1 MHTVVSANAVV
12 VGHKDHV
19 DAILVH
25 AGNVILGGSHGS
37 ISAYRLPE
45 GGSSDDQESIATD
58 KATAE
63 LAWAVR
69 LSKSSR
75 VVEKLQVIR
84 EANLLVSLCD
94 NTVALHELS
103 SLPKLNAG
111 ANSQTK
117 GAVAF
122 LIDTSVQK
130 GPSKNGSGDAFGSQN
145 RRFLGSSAF
154 GQAYRPSDATLGRK
168 FGALASS
175 NKTLPVGLRGMEE
188 LQRDK
193 EERQKWSTI
202 NARLALATQ
211 GNAEGA
217 TVMTLVTTLV
227 VACRRKLVIL
237 RWVDG
242 SFWDTKELALPHTP
256 RSLAFPSP
264 TTLFMGYSSAEYA
277 ILTVPLASSSSV
289 ADLIDSKPLTAILDV
304 PTSSTS
310 GPRVDLFEWR
320 CQSLTIPLLPG
331 GAELGPGGVRGNSAT
346 QPAAP
351 TSAGGGMAAMAGAAF
366 GGLGGYIGMGSKAKP
381 LVVQVEQGEVLV
393 CRDGMGAFLNE
404 EGKPTRRDGLDWR
417 ATPEEVVYLK
427 PYVFSLFP
435 TGAMD
440 GGSPSNLPH
449 IQIRSAKTL
458 AAVQTMTFPPTWPDG
473 SPVQA
478 GSPPSVRLLT
488 PSRSGGKSPIYVA
501 VEPTDKGALERV
513 GSSIWRLE
521 MKSWSK
527 QIDELVDTGEYQ
539 EALALLD
546 SIDEVLMEDKA
557 ERRAL
562 IVGLYA
568 VSLFVAG
575 KFDEA
580 IEVFIELEAN
590 PAKVVALYPSEISGS
605 LAREQDQWFEL
616 FGGRQRVN
624 AQRDGASEMNVTAST
639 SVPITKDRSRL
650 TGLFG
655 RRPQSLVAADSLP
668 SSNSSPAKGPAG
680 HLKAAGTY
688 EDDACSIQS
697 SKSRKNVIEQPEAT
711 VSKEEQD
718 RYRRSTDALS
728 RFLADRRRVFKSLLE
743 TKPDHSHH
751 QMPRNDEW
759 LLQIPSKP
767 LEVLD
772 LDQLVAVAQTV
783 DTALFKT
790 FLFTKPA
797 LLGPL
802 CRLENYCEVEQVEGL
817 LMERKRFSELIALYG
832 TKELHE
838 KALDL
843 LREFSNEEDDV
854 EEKLGPTIRYL
865 QNLGPEHI
873 DIILK
878 TSHWVLDVNSQLGME
893 IFMADA
899 GKVSL
904 LPRFSIVA
912 DLEEFNEDLCL
923 QYLRH
928 LIYVAGE
935 GDPHLHEKLALML
948 LRRALEQQEADQR
961 KLKVDQLLAFLHS
974 SQQYRT
980 ERILSRLPADNGD
993 LFEVRA
999 LLLGRLGQHEGAL
1012 GIYVHKLGDH
1022 EKAEAY
1028 CVRTYEM
1035 GQAEDV
1041 FLTLLRIYLRPR
1053 TEDEANPGDSL
1064 MLALALSLIA
1074 RHGARIDSVAAL
1086 DLLPP
1091 YVSLSQVTR
1100 FSSKALHQLE
1110 SKRNHSAITRHV
1122 LEERALQTSEISAV
1136 LHSRRVK
1143 VTEARLCS
1151 RCLKR
1156 LGNSV
1161 IAVGTSGDVYHYS
1174 CR

>member
-111 ANSQTK
+111 ANSSFNSGGPGSVQSLPLLPAEHSIHLSQTK

-145 RRFLGSSAF
+145 RRFLGYSAF

-242 SFWDTKELALPHTP
+242 SFWDTKVSVSCLYQLHVFESVAFSPELRWFLSWILLPSPQELALPHTP

-393 CRDGMGAFLNE
+393 CRDGELS
-404 EGKPTRRDGLDWR
+404 KQQDR
-417 ATPEEVVYLK
+417 K
-427 PYVFSLFP
+427 
-435 TGAMD
+435 TG
-440 GGSPSNLPH
+440 
-449 IQIRSAKTL
+449 IAKRN
-458 AAVQTMTFPPTWPDG
+458 AFPPIRQKVW
-473 SPVQA
+473 V
-478 GSPPSVRLLT
+478 PS
-488 PSRSGGKSPIYVA
+488 
-501 VEPTDKGALERV
+501 
-513 GSSIWRLE
+513 
-521 MKSWSK
+521 
-527 QIDELVDTGEYQ
+527 
-539 EALALLD
+539 
-546 SIDEVLMEDKA
+546 
-557 ERRAL
+557 
-562 IVGLYA
+562 
-568 VSLFVAG
+568 
-575 KFDEA
+575 
-580 IEVFIELEAN
+580 
-590 PAKVVALYPSEISGS
+590 
-605 LAREQDQWFEL
+605 
-616 FGGRQRVN
+616 
-624 AQRDGASEMNVTAST
+624 
-639 SVPITKDRSRL
+639 
-650 TGLFG
+650 
-655 RRPQSLVAADSLP
+655 
-668 SSNSSPAKGPAG
+668 
-680 HLKAAGTY
+680 
-688 EDDACSIQS
+688 
-697 SKSRKNVIEQPEAT
+697 
-711 VSKEEQD
+711 
-718 RYRRSTDALS
+718 
-728 RFLADRRRVFKSLLE
+728 
-743 TKPDHSHH
+743 
-751 QMPRNDEW
+751 
-759 LLQIPSKP
+759 
-767 LEVLD
+767 
-772 LDQLVAVAQTV
+772 
-783 DTALFKT
+783 
-790 FLFTKPA
+790 
-797 LLGPL
+797 
-802 CRLENYCEVEQVEGL
+802 
-817 LMERKRFSELIALYG
+817 
-832 TKELHE
+832 
-838 KALDL
+838 
-843 LREFSNEEDDV
+843 
-854 EEKLGPTIRYL
+854 
-865 QNLGPEHI
+865 
-873 DIILK
+873 
-878 TSHWVLDVNSQLGME
+878 
-893 IFMADA
+893 
-899 GKVSL
+899 
-904 LPRFSIVA
+904 
-912 DLEEFNEDLCL
+912 
-923 QYLRH
+923 
-928 LIYVAGE
+928 
-935 GDPHLHEKLALML
+935 
-948 LRRALEQQEADQR
+948 
-961 KLKVDQLLAFLHS
+961 
-974 SQQYRT
+974 
-980 ERILSRLPADNGD
+980 
-993 LFEVRA
+993 
-999 LLLGRLGQHEGAL
+999 
-1012 GIYVHKLGDH
+1012 
-1022 EKAEAY
+1022 
-1028 CVRTYEM
+1028 
-1035 GQAEDV
+1035 
-1041 FLTLLRIYLRPR
+1041 
-1053 TEDEANPGDSL
+1053 
-1064 MLALALSLIA
+1064 
-1074 RHGARIDSVAAL
+1074 
-1086 DLLPP
+1086 
-1091 YVSLSQVTR
+1091 
-1100 FSSKALHQLE
+1100 
-1110 SKRNHSAITRHV
+1110 
-1122 LEERALQTSEISAV
+1122 
-1136 LHSRRVK
+1136 
-1143 VTEARLCS
+1143 
-1151 RCLKR
+1151 
-1156 LGNSV
+1156 
-1161 IAVGTSGDVYHYS
+1161 
-1174 CR
+1174 